1 LIFERLLPFALAGK
15 DILDMSISCLYGI
28 DMEILARGIAYR

>member
-1 LIFERLLPFALAGK
+1 LIFERLLSLASAKK
-15 DILDMSISCLYGI
+15 DILDISIAFPYGI